1 MILQD
6 TLSSM
11 LLDIT
16 LVLHLNTID
25 YLWVLKDLWNNEMK
39 EKSDMDCCTAK
50 HHQDK
55 TLAIES
61 KPT

>member
-1 MILQD
+1 
-6 TLSSM
+6 
-11 LLDIT
+11 
-16 LVLHLNTID
+16 
-25 YLWVLKDLWNNEMK
+25 MK